1 MKNMNSE
8 EYLIRLEVF
17 SIALSNGLMSKSE
30 VIKWAD
36 HILLESAHPDHLVI
50 ELSLLENKST
60 NEIISTLNGY
70 LKGIN
75 HKISGRIV
83 LGMLYKLYHD
93 EQIPFKKVLDTID
106 WLFWNGNLSIEEENI
121 MEFFG
126 LSYDFVEDGILD
138 SIEDAKE
145 EVLPFLENYKD
156 FDLDDPS
163 NWERINKS
171 VENKL
176 KNGSL

>member
-1 MKNMNSE
+1 MNSE

-36 HILLESAHPDHLVI
+36 NILLETAHPDHLII
-50 ELSLLENKST
+50 ELSLLENKNT

-70 LKGIN
+70 LKGIK

-83 LGMLYKLYHD
+83 LGMLYKLYND
-93 EQIPFKKVLDTID
+93 KQISFKKVLDTIG
-106 WLFWNGNLSIEEENI
+106 WLFWNGNLSQEEENI
-121 MEFFG
+121 MEFFD
-126 LSYDFVEDGILD
+126 LSYELVEDGILD
-138 SIEDAKE
+138 SVEDVKE
-145 EVLPFLENYKD
+145 EVLPFLEMYKD
-156 FDLDDPS
+156 FDLDNQS

-176 KNGSL
+176 RNGSL